1 MDIQHVTLNLMARE
15 AERLV
20 LRQFLEV
27 VLSAVEF
34 YLLQG
39 LISSEIL

>member
-1 MDIQHVTLNLMARE
+1 MNIEHISLNLMGRD

-27 VLSAVEF
+27 VRDAVEF

-39 LISSEIL
+39 LISCEAL

>member
-1 MDIQHVTLNLMARE
+1 MNIEHISLNLMGRE
-15 AERLV
+15 IERLV

-27 VLSAVEF
+27 VRGAVEF

-39 LISSEIL
+39 LINCEAL

>member
-1 MDIQHVTLNLMARE
+1 MNIEHFSLNLMGRE
-15 AERLV
+15 IGFETV
-20 LRQFLEV
+20 LR
-27 VLSAVEF
+27 SGPIIPCAVEF